1 MTDALPFPD
10 RPPRA
15 AIGRAAPGRLRKA
28 RLRNAWRDGGSSL
41 FTRLR
46 IGALACLA
54 LLTLQILAAG
64 QPQPSAG
71 SASADFTL
79 PFAQDL
85 LGDRIVICTSAGLV
99 VIDRRTGERITAETA
114 PGRRSDG
121 APAGDGHDGAF
132 CLFCLPLLHGNS
144 QTPPPVECPVPASR
158 PVLWRPIPAS
168 SAPLPGRPS
177 GSAWPRG
184 PPPFPPPSPAI

>member
-1 MTDALPFPD
+1 MTDTLPFPN
-10 RPPRA
+10 RSPRA
-15 AIGRAAPGRLRKA
+15 ATGRAASGCPWRASSNAPG
-28 RLRNAWRDGGSSL
+28 L

-54 LLTLQILAAG
+54 LLTLQFLSAG
-64 QPQPSAG
+64 LPPPSAG
-71 SASADFTL
+71 SAPSFAP
-79 PFAQDL
+79 PFAQEL

-99 VIDRRTGERITAETA
+99 VIDRLTGERIAAETA
-114 PGRRSDG
+114 PDRRTDGSPVDG
-121 APAGDGHDGAF
+121 AHDGAF

-168 SAPLPGRPS
+168 SDPLPGRPS

-184 PPPFPPPSPAI
+184 PPSPPTI

>member
-1 MTDALPFPD
+1 MTDAPPLSD

-15 AIGRAAPGRLRKA
+15 ATGRAAAGCPRQTSPNDPG
-28 RLRNAWRDGGSSL
+28 L

-54 LLTLQILAAG
+54 LLTLQLLAAG
-64 QPQPSAG
+64 LPPPSA
-71 SASADFTL
+71 ASALPFAP

-99 VIDRRTGERITAETA
+99 VIDRRTGERIAAETA
-114 PGRRSDG
+114 PGRRTDG
-121 APAGDGHDGAF
+121 VPVDDAHGGAF

-144 QTPPPVECPVPASR
+144 QTPPPVECPVPASP
-158 PVLWRPIPAS
+158 PVLWRPVPAS
-168 SAPLPGRPS
+168 SDTLTGRPS

-184 PPPFPPPSPAI
+184 PPLLPPPSPAI

>member
-1 MTDALPFPD
+1 MTDALPLSD

-15 AIGRAAPGRLRKA
+15 ATGRAASGCPRQA
-28 RLRNAWRDGGSSL
+28 SPASSL

-64 QPQPSAG
+64 LPQPPAG
-71 SASADFTL
+71 SAPL
-79 PFAQDL
+79 FAQEL

-99 VIDRRTGERITAETA
+99 VIDRQTGERIATETA
-114 PGRRSDG
+114 PSQRTDG
-121 APAGDGHDGAF
+121 APVDGAHDGAF
-132 CLFCLPLLHGNS
+132 CLFCLPLLHGDS
-144 QTPPPVECPVPASR
+144 QTPPSVECPAPPSP

-168 SAPLPGRPS
+168 SDPLIGRPS

-184 PPPFPPPSPAI
+184 PPPTPTI

>member
-1 MTDALPFPD
+1 MTDALPCPN
-10 RPPRA
+10 RPLRVA
-15 AIGRAAPGRLRKA
+15 TGRAAPGRLR
-28 RLRNAWRDGGSSL
+28 RAWRNGGSSL

-71 SASADFTL
+71 SAPPFAP

-99 VIDRRTGERITAETA
+99 VIDRRTGERIAAETA
-114 PGRRSDG
+114 PSQRTDG
-121 APAGDGHDGAF
+121 IPVDDAHGNAF

-158 PVLWRPIPAS
+158 PILWRPLPAA
-168 SAPLPGRPS
+168 SAPLASRPV
-177 GSAWPRG
+177 GCAWPRG
-184 PPPFPPPSPAI
+184 PPPLPTI